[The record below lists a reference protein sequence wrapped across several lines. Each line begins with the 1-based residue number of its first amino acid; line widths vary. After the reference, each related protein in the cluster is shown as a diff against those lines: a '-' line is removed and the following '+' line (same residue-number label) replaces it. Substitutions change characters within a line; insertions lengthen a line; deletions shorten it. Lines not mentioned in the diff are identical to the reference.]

1 MTDFITVAADVAGG
15 WNGIT
20 SDMLL
25 GVLDEIKSVLPIVV
39 PAAVGFLGFP
49 DSLFMI
55 SLLLTL
61 TLFRS
66 LACIFYVGNRGAA
79 RQLLW
84 LI

>member
-39 PAAVGFLGFP
+39 PAAVGFLG
-49 DSLFMI
+49 LQNRLGKI
-55 SLLLTL
+55 HILCIILLQYL
-61 TLFRS
+61 
-66 LACIFYVGNRGAA
+66 VV
-79 RQLLW
+79 
-84 LI
+84 